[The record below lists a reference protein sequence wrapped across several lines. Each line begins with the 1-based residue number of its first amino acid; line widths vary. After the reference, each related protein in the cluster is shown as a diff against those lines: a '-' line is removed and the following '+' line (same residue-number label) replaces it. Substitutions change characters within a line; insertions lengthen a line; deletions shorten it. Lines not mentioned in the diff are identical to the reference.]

1 MDSQLVQRRQL
12 ERNYLLE
19 VIKCLRQG
27 IPLQGHNNNY
37 KFTQLLYLLGTKDKN
52 ILDHLDG
59 KVGHKYNH
67 HDVQN
72 ELLNIMAAQVLRE
85 KLATIRD
92 HIFCFNYD
100 RGRYQ
105 YK

>member
-1 MDSQLVQRRQL
+1 M
-12 ERNYLLE
+12 
-19 VIKCLRQG
+19 
-27 IPLQGHNNNY
+27 
-37 KFTQLLYLLGTKDKN
+37 
-52 ILDHLDG
+52 DHLDG

>member
-1 MDSQLVQRRQL
+1 M
-12 ERNYLLE
+12 
-19 VIKCLRQG
+19 
-27 IPLQGHNNNY
+27 
-37 KFTQLLYLLGTKDKN
+37 
-52 ILDHLDG
+52 DHLDG

-105 YK
+105 FGTVIWNNFPFVLELSTMT